1 LQSALGRSAAS
12 LKDAEE
18 ASDLEANG
26 ESAGVSESIESN
38 KCDCEKLRGFNIQK
52 RNEFLFVIE
61 CATFNALT
69 RHKNAETWFNCGI
82 WDSLRG
88 CNSEFSNL
96 NFVAFRLLWN
106 VNTTP
111 TKVFFTSS
119 QRYHSSLGYKRGEK
133 FPTWR
138 FRWSPHS
145 SISNSRHDIVWSL
158 VDAVWRFLLSSQ
170 EKIKAFGEHSNFD
183 E

>member
-1 LQSALGRSAAS
+1 VDLDRHSWLCRYLLQSALGRSAAS

-38 KCDCEKLRGFNIQK
+38 KCDREKLRGFNIQK

-82 WDSLRG
+82 WDSLR
-88 CNSEFSNL
+88 
-96 NFVAFRLLWN
+96 VAI
-106 VNTTP
+106 P
-111 TKVFFTSS
+111 SS
-119 QRYHSSLGYKRGEK
+119 Q
-133 FPTWR
+133 T
-138 FRWSPHS
+138 
-145 SISNSRHDIVWSL
+145 
-158 VDAVWRFLLSSQ
+158 
-170 EKIKAFGEHSNFD
+170 
-183 E
+183 